1 MNLIKAIASFQKNN
15 NNKLAEFSVLD
26 FMERLNGFSE
36 FEIFLLR
43 EWSRTRRINSRG
55 YNQIGKLALQLP
67 ADADFP
73 FSVLYKLTI

>member
-1 MNLIKAIASFQKNN
+1 MSAIASFQKNN
-15 NNKLAEFSVLD
+15 NNKLKIPRTTEFSDL
-26 FMERLNGFSE
+26 MEGLNGFSE

-43 EWSRTRRINSRG
+43 EWSRTRGINSRG
-55 YNQIGKLALQLP
+55 YNRIGKLALQLP